1 MLIYRLAVSD
11 AYPSPQS
18 KQKMMAFLT
27 RTFEI
32 LQETAKESINLKA
45 EGPIN
50 VSVKHTRGRIE
61 ETKVENINEAIN
73 LLMSV
78 PEFEVSLP
86 VDGMTVIFRYN
97 EKEHYGR
104 SIEARIKAP
113 FKESM
118 DKYAMG
124 FVLLKDILTS
134 DLIYTKIKSRANRLF
149 SLVRKIGKRFLGD
162 AYSEDFREIK
172 THQFRQDRVYFNIFG
187 FIFSI
192 RTRWED

>member
-1 MLIYRLAVSD
+1 MLIYRLAISD

-18 KQKMMAFLT
+18 KQKMMAILT

-32 LQETAKESINLKA
+32 LQGGAKESINMKA
-45 EGPIN
+45 EGPIK
-50 VSVKHTRGRIE
+50 VSVKHTRGRFE
-61 ETKVENINEAIN
+61 ETQVKNLNEVMN

-78 PEFEVSLP
+78 PEFEISTP
-86 VDGMTVIFRYN
+86 VDGMEIIFRYD
-97 EKEHYGR
+97 EKEHFGR
-104 SIEARIKAP
+104 SIEARVKAP
-113 FKESM
+113 FRESM

-134 DLIYTKIKSRANRLF
+134 DLIYAKIASRASRLLA
-149 SLVRKIGKRFLGD
+149 LVRKVGRKFLGD
-162 AYSEDFREIK
+162 TYSEDFREIK